1 MVHMYYSFAPM
12 EGITDDLFRR
22 LHHKYFPGTDR
33 YYTPFFSPGLTGHV
47 LSKKDISQLLPE
59 NNPGVPLIP
68 QLLTRQV
75 EAFLESARIIADLG
89 YREINLNLG
98 CPSGTVVAKGKGS
111 GFLALSRRQ
120 ELEEFL
126 DRIFSA
132 CPTDISIKTRL
143 GKDDPE
149 EFEALLRLFDR
160 YPIRELTI
168 HPRIQTDFY
177 RKPVRMEWF
186 SYAQQHT
193 QLPLCLSG
201 GVGKA
206 SDLPPLLAQ
215 GIAPEGIMLG
225 RGFVADPGLV
235 MKLRGMEVPD
245 RSIYENFCGE
255 LFELTAARL
264 GDPRS
269 TMFRMKELWS
279 YFILLFDHREKYWK
293 ILRKSTSLT
302 EYQATVI
309 RIFREL
315 PLRQEAEVNWL

>member
-1 MVHMYYSFAPM
+1 MYYSFAPM

-22 LHHKYFPGTDR
+22 LHRKYFPGTDR

-47 LSKKDISQLLPE
+47 LSKKDIAQMLPE
-59 NNPGVPLIP
+59 NNDGVPLVP
-68 QLLTRQV
+68 QLLTRQA

-111 GFLALSRRQ
+111 GFLAPARRQ

-126 DRIFSA
+126 DRIFAA
-132 CPTDISIKTRL
+132 CPTSISVKTRL
-143 GKDDPE
+143 GKDDPK
-149 EFEALLRLFDR
+149 EFEALLGLFSR
-160 YPIRELTI
+160 YPITELTV
-168 HPRIQTDFY
+168 HPRIQSDLY

-186 SYAQQHT
+186 TYAQENT
-193 QLPLCLSG
+193 RLPLCLSG
-201 GVGKA
+201 GVGTP
-206 SDLPPLLAQ
+206 SDLSRLKEQ
-215 GIAPEGIMLG
+215 GIDPAGIMLG

-235 MKLRGMEVPD
+235 MKLKGMDAPD
-245 RSIYENFCGE
+245 KKTYEDFCGE
-255 LFELTAARL
+255 LFDLTAARL
-264 GDPRS
+264 RDPRS

-293 ILRKSTSLT
+293 ILRKATSLT

-309 RIFREL
+309 RIFRDL
-315 PLRQEAEVNWL
+315 PLRPEAEVNWV